1 MVQMFHRAKKTPMKT
16 RVARRMMEQMFHLA
30 WRKVTAVTDE
40 ARKALSTRDDAMVT
54 LEQLSAAS
62 AEPIEHLRNYVLA
75 GVLTCDERG
84 MFPLRSSMLAIF
96 DFWEWKGTWITRSG
110 LVMSGR
116 RPLIKGYF
124 GVALV
129 VGAVMSSAFGAE
141 N

>member
-1 MVQMFHRAKKTPMKT
+1 M
-16 RVARRMMEQMFHLA
+16 
-30 WRKVTAVTDE
+30 TDE

-75 GVLTCDERG
+75 GALTCDERG

-110 LVMSGR
+110 LVTRTEFGR
-116 RPLIKGYF
+116 AKI
-124 GVALV
+124 
-129 VGAVMSSAFGAE
+129 
-141 N
+141 

>member
-1 MVQMFHRAKKTPMKT
+1 
-16 RVARRMMEQMFHLA
+16 MMEQMFHLA

-54 LEQLSAAS
+54 LEQLSATS

-110 LVMSGR
+110 LVTRTEFGR
-116 RPLIKGYF
+116 AKI
-124 GVALV
+124 
-129 VGAVMSSAFGAE
+129 
-141 N
+141 

>member
-1 MVQMFHRAKKTPMKT
+1 MFHRAKKTPMKT
-16 RVARRMMEQMFHLA
+16 RAARRMMEQMFHLA

-84 MFPLRSSMLAIF
+84 MFPLRSSMLAIL
-96 DFWEWKGTWITRSG
+96 DFWEWKGASRLMVPPLAVQPLRLHAVIRISEKGESRGLRSP
-110 LVMSGR
+110 R
-116 RPLIKGYF
+116 T
-124 GVALV
+124 AT
-129 VGAVMSSAFGAE
+129 
-141 N
+141 